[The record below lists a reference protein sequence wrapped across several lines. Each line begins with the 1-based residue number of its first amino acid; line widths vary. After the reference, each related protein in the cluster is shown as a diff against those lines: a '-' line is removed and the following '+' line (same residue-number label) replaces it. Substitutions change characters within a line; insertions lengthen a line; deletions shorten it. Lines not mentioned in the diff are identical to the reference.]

1 MFNNLAS
8 LAHTFFFGSLAY
20 IFVILALRIS
30 GKRTLSKW
38 NAFDFVVTIA
48 YGSILAAMLLAK
60 GTSLLQGIL
69 GLSVLLVLQFVLTWL
84 SARSSVVQKLI
95 KTQPTLL
102 LFRGEF
108 CRNALLQERVTE
120 GEIRAA
126 VRAEGI
132 GSLENV
138 EAVVMETDGSFSV
151 IPNIGSRGDSALADV
166 QGYGASAYSIQ

>member
-8 LAHTFFFGSLAY
+8 LSHTLFFGSLAY
-20 IFVILALRIS
+20 IFVIAALRIS

-48 YGSILAAMLLAK
+48 YGSILAAMLLSTS
-60 GTSLLQGIL
+60 TSLLQGML
-69 GLSVLLVLQFVLTWL
+69 GLSVLLALQFLLTWL
-84 SARSSVVQKLI
+84 SVRSSVVQKLV

-108 CRNALLQERVTE
+108 CRSALIHERVTE

-126 VRAEGI
+126 VRAQGI
-132 GSLENV
+132 ASLESV

-151 IPNIGSRGDSALADV
+151 IQNIGSGPDSAMSDV
-166 QGYGASAYSIQ
+166 QGYGTSAYSIQ